1 MKSAR
6 LLAITLL
13 LQARGKLTAEALA
26 DVLEVSPRTIYRDI
40 ASLEAARV
48 PVVAESG
55 PDGGYSLPEGYRMD
69 ASRFSGEEAA
79 SLAIGGAILQGIA
92 RGEMAGSLQQALAK
106 IEASLPPEYRA
117 DVRAGRERFLFDATS
132 WYAAAVAPTEH
143 LPALRSAVL
152 HGRRVRLC
160 YTSRDAAQ
168 SEWRDVD
175 PLGLV
180 YKAGTWYLV
189 GFCFTR
195 CAIRTFKV
203 GRITGV
209 EVPAHPL
216 PVPLRAHYPGFDLG
230 RYWEESRASFEGHV
244 PYPVRFRADPCAAQ
258 RLLSRPLTFL
268 RTTSLP
274 GGASEVEIDMESCD
288 WAVDFTLSFGA
299 GLEVLWPPQVRE
311 AVASAALAIAARHR

>member
-1 MKSAR
+1 MKAAR

-26 DVLEVSPRTIYRDI
+26 AVLEVSPRTIYRDI
-40 ASLEAARV
+40 VSLEAARV

-55 PDGGYSLPEGYRMD
+55 PEGGYSLPEGYRMD

-92 RGEMAGSLQQALAK
+92 KGEMAASLQQALAK
-106 IEASLPPEYRA
+106 IEAALPPEYRG

-132 WYAAAVAPTEH
+132 WYAAAVAPAEH
-143 LPALRSAVL
+143 LSALRSAVL

-160 YTSRDAAQ
+160 YMSRDAAQ
-168 SEWRDVD
+168 SEWRQVD

-195 CAIRTFKV
+195 RSMRTFKV

-209 EVPAHPL
+209 EVLDPP
-216 PVPLRAHYPGFDLG
+216 RAHYPGFDLG
-230 RYWEESRASFEGHV
+230 RYWRESRASLEGHI
-244 PYPVRFRADPCAAQ
+244 PFPVHFRADPCAAE
-258 RLLSRPLTFL
+258 RLLGRPLTFL
-268 RTTSLP
+268 RTHSLP
-274 GGASEVEIDMESCD
+274 GGALEVEIDMESCA
-288 WAVDFTLSFGA
+288 WAASFTLSFGP
-299 GLEVLWPPQVRE
+299 GLEVLSPAAVRE
-311 AVASAALAIAARHR
+311 AVASAATMIAARHR